1 MAFIVTEA
9 NMTKNKIIAI
19 CILAVIFV
27 VTATLAFTG
36 VITNFENSLSE
47 IINPNR
53 EISEFFYYFTVVGD
67 TLGCVIFLVVL
78 LILPFT
84 TKKVGI
90 PVAST
95 AIVSAITI
103 KVIKTLVKRARPAI
117 KLLEVGGYSF
127 PSGHAGNNAAIYIG
141 IMLCLLKL
149 CKTKLEKVL
158 VCFVCIFYV
167 AVIGVSRV
175 YFNVHYFSDVVC
187 GWCLGSI
194 IAIVF
199 TELFKVRE
207 KENVGN

>member
-1 MAFIVTEA
+1 MEA
-9 NMTKNKIIAI
+9 NIHMKKIIAI
-19 CILAVIFV
+19 SILLGIFT
-27 VTATLAFTG
+27 VTAVLAFTG
-36 VITNFENSLSE
+36 VISAFEDNLSE

-53 EISEFFYYFTVVGD
+53 EKSEFFYYFTTIGD
-67 TLGCVIFLVVL
+67 TLGNVIFIAAL

-90 PVAST
+90 PVACT
-95 AIVSAITI
+95 AIVSVATI
-103 KVIKTLVKRARPAI
+103 KIIKHLVKRARPAA
-117 KLLEVGGYSF
+117 KLLEIGGYSF

-149 CKTKLEKVL
+149 CKTKVQKIL

-167 AVIGVSRV
+167 AMIGISRI

-194 IAIVF
+194 IAIIF
-199 TELFKVRE
+199 TEVFKVKE
-207 KENVGN
+207 KENV

>member
-1 MAFIVTEA
+1 M
-9 NMTKNKIIAI
+9 KKIIAI
-19 CILAVIFV
+19 SILLGIFT
-27 VTATLAFTG
+27 VTAVLAFTG
-36 VITNFENSLSE
+36 VISAFEDNLSE

-53 EISEFFYYFTVVGD
+53 EKSEFFYYFTTIGD
-67 TLGCVIFLVVL
+67 TLGNVIFIAAL

-90 PVAST
+90 PVACT
-95 AIVSAITI
+95 AIVSVATI
-103 KVIKTLVKRARPAI
+103 KIIKHLVKRARPAV
-117 KLLEVGGYSF
+117 KLLEIGGYSF

-149 CKTKLEKVL
+149 CKTKVQKIL

-167 AVIGVSRV
+167 AMIGISRI

-194 IAIVF
+194 IAIIF
-199 TELFKVRE
+199 TEVFKVKE
-207 KENVGN
+207 KENV

>member
-47 IINPNR
+47 IINQNR

-84 TKKVGI
+84 TKKSGNTCCI
-90 PVAST
+90 N
-95 AIVSAITI
+95 
-103 KVIKTLVKRARPAI
+103 RN
-117 KLLEVGGYSF
+117 SF
-127 PSGHAGNNAAIYIG
+127 GNN
-141 IMLCLLKL
+141 
-149 CKTKLEKVL
+149 
-158 VCFVCIFYV
+158 
-167 AVIGVSRV
+167 
-175 YFNVHYFSDVVC
+175 N
-187 GWCLGSI
+187 
-194 IAIVF
+194 
-199 TELFKVRE
+199 
-207 KENVGN
+207 

>member
-1 MAFIVTEA
+1 MEA
-9 NMTKNKIIAI
+9 NIPMKKIIAI
-19 CILAVIFV
+19 SILAVVFII
-27 VTATLAFTG
+27 TATLAFTG
-36 VITNFENSLSE
+36 VITDFENSLSE

-53 EISEFFYYFTVVGD
+53 EISEFFHYFTVVGD
-67 TLGCVIFLVVL
+67 TLGCVIFLAVL

-103 KVIKTLVKRARPAI
+103 KVIKTLVKRARPAVR
-117 KLLEVGGYSF
+117 LLEVTGYSF

-149 CKTKLEKVL
+149 CKTKLEKAL

-167 AVIGVSRV
+167 AVIGISRI

-194 IAIVF
+194 LAIIF
-199 TELFKVRE
+199 TDLFKVKE